1 MAKIELWYALR
12 QNPYG
17 TENAETGRE
26 SEGTMYD
33 AFIVNP
39 VAGHGFALEAMTKA
53 EDILRERKRQ
63 WRVYRTERPGHATEL
78 AQRLGMDPDVRA
90 VIAVGGDGTAFEVAS
105 GMAGSG
111 KPMGILPAGTGN
123 DFIKSTGIPKEPMK
137 ALELILT
144 GTPAPAD
151 IGSLNDG
158 CFLNVGGT
166 GFDVTVLDN
175 TEKLKGKYRG
185 LTPYL
190 LGLLKAIF
198 QYRPVHLKLT
208 VDGETEEGDYL
219 ICSVANGRYF
229 GGGIP
234 ICPVADVHDGFLDLV
249 QVENVPRWKIPF
261 YLPGLVFGRVLS
273 FRYTRHRL
281 VKEVRMEGEK
291 LRVNADG
298 EIFPMDQVCFAVRP
312 GKLMLIHGKDGAK

>member
-1 MAKIELWYALR
+1 
-12 QNPYG
+12 
-17 TENAETGRE
+17 
-26 SEGTMYD
+26 MYN
-33 AFIVNP
+33 AFILNP
-39 VAGHGFALEAMTKA
+39 VAGNGYALETMAKA
-53 EDILRERKRQ
+53 EEILREKNSA
-63 WRVYRTERPGHATEL
+63 WRTYRTERPGHATEL
-78 AQRLGMDPDVRA
+78 ARMLSGDPEVRA
-90 VIAVGGDGTAFEVAS
+90 VIAVGGDGTAFETAS

-123 DFIKSTGIPKEPMK
+123 DFIKSTGIPKDPME
-137 ALELILT
+137 ALEMILN
-144 GTPAPAD
+144 GKAAPVD
-151 IGSLNDG
+151 MGSLNAG

-175 TEKLKGKYRG
+175 TEKFKGKFRG

-208 VDGETEEGDYL
+208 IDGEEEEGDYL

-249 QVENVPRWKIPF
+249 QVGNVPRWKIPF
-261 YLPGLVFGRVLS
+261 YLPGLLFGKVLS

-281 VKEVRMEGEK
+281 VKQVLMAGDQ

-298 EIFPMDQVCFAVRP
+298 EIFSMDRVRFSIRP
-312 GKLMLIHGKDGAK
+312 RELMLIHREQQTETPGKQR